1 MIDTGLEPGGTLIEC
16 LAGMTADEA
25 VKMGRELC
33 AQLPGE
39 PEGFHGGVWP
49 GNIQLDWEGKAVLG
63 APDHSAAAGRTA
75 DQVEYVAPEYFWDNI
90 AAAAADVYAVALLVY
105 AGCNGGRLPF
115 QPAEGLTEKD
125 RSDAL
130 RRRMKGEPVPR
141 PQGVSDQLWG
151 VLEKALSYEA
161 ESRYLTARELL
172 SALGDT
178 DEALPVPEAAVSAA
192 AIAAAAA
199 EAQAQTD
206 VPAEEPVSE
215 EAAPAEDAAP
225 AETEPAE
232 EPAPEAEQA
241 PEADAAAQEETA
253 LEESAQGESVQAE
266 EPAPEEAAE
275 EPAAP
280 KDGEPAPDGETT
292 PEGDVNW
299 TEEPAELSQE
309 TGGLSAQEEQTA
321 KRQYTVQKDF
331 EKTRHAR
338 REPSM
343 APAAQRKKKKGV
355 LGLVLPVLGA
365 AVLLIVVLALIFGG
379 NGDIQ
384 ETSENFAVSPA
395 TAEPTATPI
404 TITPA
409 PTAAA
414 TASPAPTEDADE
426 DTEETETDDEGTL
439 TAATATP
446 GTGSGTGTSSS
457 SGSSSGSN
465 TSTGSSSGTGTGS
478 SSSSSSSSYTVTEV
492 SDTVY
497 VTYSVTNV
505 RNGPGTSY
513 SILGTVTAGTS
524 LTRTGI
530 SGGWSRVSYNGQTG
544 FISTSLLSTTA
555 PTATAAATATAA
567 PTETPVAT
575 AAATPTPTAAPT
587 ATPAATVTSAPSAA
601 YTITVSSLGWE
612 DAKAEAESAGET
624 LAVLSDDSD
633 FEGLT
638 GQLDTVGAS
647 YAWLG
652 AVKED
657 DTWYWE
663 QDGEKTAFS
672 ETDAANWGDD
682 TDGEW
687 LLLAKIDGDW
697 QYIAVSAED

>member
-1 MIDTGLEPGGTLIEC
+1 MIDTGLEPGGTLTEC

-39 PEGFHGGVWP
+39 PEEFHGGVWP

-105 AGCNGGRLPF
+105 AGCNGGCLPF

-141 PQGVSDQLWG
+141 PQGVSDQLWD

-178 DEALPVPEAAVSAA
+178 DEALPAPEAAIGAA
-192 AIAAAAA
+192 AVAAAAA
-199 EAQAQTD
+199 ETQAQTD

-215 EAAPAEDAAP
+215 EAAPAEDAVP
-225 AETEPAE
+225 AEIEPAE
-232 EPAPEAEQA
+232 EPTPEAEQA
-241 PEADAAAQEETA
+241 PEADAAAQEE
-253 LEESAQGESVQAE
+253 SVLAE

-280 KDGEPAPDGETT
+280 EDGEPASVGETT
-292 PEGDVNW
+292 PEGDVNR
-299 TEEPAELSQE
+299 TEEPTELSQE
-309 TGGLSAQEEQTA
+309 TDGDLSAQEEPPQTPEEQIA

-331 EKTRHAR
+331 EKTRRAR

-395 TAEPTATPI
+395 TAEPTTTPI

-414 TASPAPTEDADE
+414 TASPVPTEDADE
-426 DTEETETDDEGTL
+426 DT
-439 TAATATP
+439 
-446 GTGSGTGTSSS
+446 
-457 SGSSSGSN
+457 
-465 TSTGSSSGTGTGS
+465 
-478 SSSSSSSSYTVTEV
+478 
-492 SDTVY
+492 
-497 VTYSVTNV
+497 
-505 RNGPGTSY
+505 
-513 SILGTVTAGTS
+513 
-524 LTRTGI
+524 
-530 SGGWSRVSYNGQTG
+530 
-544 FISTSLLSTTA
+544 
-555 PTATAAATATAA
+555 
-567 PTETPVAT
+567 
-575 AAATPTPTAAPT
+575 
-587 ATPAATVTSAPSAA
+587 
-601 YTITVSSLGWE
+601 
-612 DAKAEAESAGET
+612 
-624 LAVLSDDSD
+624 
-633 FEGLT
+633 
-638 GQLDTVGAS
+638 
-647 YAWLG
+647 
-652 AVKED
+652 
-657 DTWYWE
+657 
-663 QDGEKTAFS
+663 
-672 ETDAANWGDD
+672 
-682 TDGEW
+682 
-687 LLLAKIDGDW
+687 
-697 QYIAVSAED
+697 